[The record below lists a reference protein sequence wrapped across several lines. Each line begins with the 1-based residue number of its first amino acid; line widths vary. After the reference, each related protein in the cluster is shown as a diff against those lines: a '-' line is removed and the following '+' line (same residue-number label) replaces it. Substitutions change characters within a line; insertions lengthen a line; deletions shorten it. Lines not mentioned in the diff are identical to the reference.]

1 MGRTRRGALIVGAVL
16 ALCPATAAAAGA
28 QSQAEAEKIATTLRY
43 TDGTLVVHDAQIAM
57 PRGYRF
63 LSEADARKTLE
74 DIYGNPPD
82 DRVAGLVVPP
92 KADVLT
98 APYVVVVTYVD
109 EGHVSDHDAAGIDY
123 AKMLTKLQQDE
134 PKRNE
139 ERRRDGYP
147 AVHLAGWAEQPRYDA
162 ATHKLYWARDL
173 QFADDSG
180 SDVLNYDVRVLGR
193 ESTLSLEAIAD
204 MKDVVAVRTGMQ
216 QVLRS
221 ATFTPGRRYEDYHK
235 GDRTSELT
243 VAALVAGGTYA
254 AAKTGLIA
262 LLLAKAKFLV
272 VGLVAL
278 LGAARR
284 RLFGTRTA

>member
-123 AKMLTKLQQDE
+123 VKMLTKLQQDE

-204 MKDVVAVRTGMQ
+204 MKDVVGVRTGMQ

-254 AAKTGLIA
+254 AA
-262 LLLAKAKFLV
+262 
-272 VGLVAL
+272 
-278 LGAARR
+278 
-284 RLFGTRTA
+284 

>member
-1 MGRTRRGALIVGAVL
+1 
-16 ALCPATAAAAGA
+16 
-28 QSQAEAEKIATTLRY
+28 
-43 TDGTLVVHDAQIAM
+43 M

-92 KADVLT
+92 NADVLT

-216 QVLRS
+216 RVLRS

>member
-1 MGRTRRGALIVGAVL
+1 MGRRRRHAVL
-16 ALCPATAAAAGA
+16 AAALLAVVPATSSAAGA
-28 QSQAEAEKIATTLRY
+28 QSKAEAEKLAASLKYAT
-43 TDGTLVVHDAQIAM
+43 GTLVVRDAEVAM
-57 PRGYRF
+57 PRGYRY
-63 LSEADARKTLE
+63 LSQADARRTLV

-82 DRVAGLVVPP
+82 ADVVGLVVPP
-92 KADVLT
+92 KSDVLT

-109 EGHVSDHDAAGIDY
+109 EGHVSDKDAAGVDY
-123 AKMLTKLQQDE
+123 AKMLASLQKDE

-139 ERRRDGYP
+139 ERQRDGYP
-147 AVHLAGWAEQPRYDA
+147 TVHLAGWAEDPHYDA

-173 QFADDSG
+173 QFGDEPGDI
-180 SDVLNYDVRVLGR
+180 LNYDVRVLGR

-204 MKDVVAVRTGMQ
+204 MKDVATVRAGMQ
-216 QVLRS
+216 DVLKTAS
-221 ATFTPGRRYEDYHK
+221 FTPGRRYEDYHD
-235 GDRTSELT
+235 GDRTSDLT

-262 LLLAKAKFLV
+262 LIIAKGKFLV
-272 VGLVAL
+272 VGLIAL